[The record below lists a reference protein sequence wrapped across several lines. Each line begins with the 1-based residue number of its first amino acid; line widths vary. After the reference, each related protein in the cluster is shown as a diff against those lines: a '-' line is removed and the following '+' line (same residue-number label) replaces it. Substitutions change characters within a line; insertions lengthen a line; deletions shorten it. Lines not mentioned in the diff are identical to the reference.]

1 MTQEMLGGCAQQE
14 RSSGIGGI
22 CQRPCSWGAGRS
34 SRPATSVPAHPL
46 PPLPWSADPGPFLPG
61 LHGAPGQVGGPLGGR
76 DAVLTEPPSLPQGRG
91 GCRVPRATLSPLS
104 PPPLLPQ
111 SPLGTSSRSEGPPPT
126 EVNVCPPSIGPGGGA
141 GTGLPWARW
150 CFPSLLPVWSA
161 GWLACALVLGRA
173 IKINI
178 D

>member
-1 MTQEMLGGCAQQE
+1 MLGGCAQQE

-61 LHGAPGQVGGPLGGR
+61 LHGAPGQVGGPLSGW
-76 DAVLTEPPSLPQGRG
+76 DAVLTEPPSQPQGGRG
-91 GCRVPRATLSPLS
+91 LQGPQGHTVPSL
-104 PPPLLPQ
+104 
-111 SPLGTSSRSEGPPPT
+111 TSSFTTSESFRDLQQVRGSPSHRGQCLPT
-126 EVNVCPPSIGPGGGA
+126 IHWPGGGA
-141 GTGLPWARW
+141 RTRQPWTRW

-161 GWLACALVLGRA
+161 GWLACALALGRA